1 MTKRLSAPSSTS
13 GVEKSGKAKVVTF
26 RQEDSIALPNSGN
39 RPSNTTSGP
48 HTVDEAQYQQQSA
61 ADTRLQYGA
70 NTYGTRQ
77 SQH

>member
-48 HTVDEAQYQQQSA
+48 HTVDEAQYQ
-61 ADTRLQYGA
+61 
-70 NTYGTRQ
+70 
-77 SQH
+77 